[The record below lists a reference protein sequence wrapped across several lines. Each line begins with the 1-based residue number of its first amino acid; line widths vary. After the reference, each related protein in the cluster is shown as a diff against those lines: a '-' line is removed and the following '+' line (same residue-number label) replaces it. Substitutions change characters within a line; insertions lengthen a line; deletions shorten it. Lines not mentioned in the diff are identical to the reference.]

1 MKITSKELRKK
12 WLDFYKKNGH
22 YDCGAVSLI
31 GDGTTGVMFNVAGMQ
46 PLMPYLLGE
55 KHPSGHTRLC
65 NVQGCMRTVDI
76 EEVGDAHHFTFFEM
90 MGNWSLGDYFK
101 KEKTK
106 WSVEFLTKELDFDI
120 NKLCTTVFAGN
131 ENVERDNEIVEYLL
145 DAGIKQENI
154 YFLSENWWNLPG
166 TVNTPCGPDNEWFY
180 PRHDIP
186 CGENCDATCEC
197 GRWVEIGNDVYMQYK
212 VKEDGTLE
220 LLKNKNVDTGFG
232 FERLLMYVNGL
243 TDGYKTD
250 LFEGVMSYMERVLDI
265 QYGADEEKTKSMR
278 IVADHMRTT
287 TMLIGDVNGILPS
300 NVGAGYIL
308 RRIMRRAVRHSNK
321 LGLSANDLIEISR
334 IFIEKVYDEAYPLLK
349 EKEEYI
355 LSEIQKEIDKFN
367 KALEQGTKEF
377 EKVINGIERKKEFM
391 AKSNP
396 NEVVENIINGKSA
409 FRLYDTFGFPIELT
423 CEMAE
428 ERGYKVDVDGFN
440 EAFKQHQ
447 ELARTTSAGTFKG
460 GLQDDSKETTCL
472 HTAAHLMLA
481 GFRKLLGDSVHQK
494 GSNITPERLRFD
506 MSIDHKVTP
515 EEIKFVE
522 DFVNDA
528 ISKKIDVKCEEM
540 SVDEAFKSGAL
551 GDFGAKYG
559 DKVKVYTIGDVS
571 KEICGGPHANNTGEL
586 GKFKI
591 TKEESSS
598 AGVRRIKAVLKYE

>member
-106 WSVEFLTKELDFDI
+106 WTVEFLTKELDFDI

-131 ENVERDNEIVEYLL
+131 ENVERDNEIVQYLL
-145 DAGIKQENI
+145 DAGIKEENI
-154 YFLSENWWNLPG
+154 YFLPENWWNLPG

-186 CGENCDATCEC
+186 CSDTCDATCEC
-197 GRWVEIGNDVYMQYK
+197 GRWVEVGNDVYMQYK
-212 VKEDGTLE
+212 VKEDGSLE

-250 LFEGVMSYMERVLDI
+250 LFEEVMNYMEKVLGVE
-265 QYGADEEKTKSMR
+265 YGADDEKTKSMR

-308 RRIMRRAVRHSNK
+308 RRIMRRAVRHANK
-321 LGLSANDLIEISR
+321 LGLKAEDLTQISR
-334 IFIEKVYDEAYPLLK
+334 IFIERVYDEAYPLLV
-349 EKEEYI
+349 EKKDYI
-355 LSEIQKEIDKFN
+355 LTEIQKEIDKFN
-367 KALEQGTKEF
+367 KALELGTKEF

-396 NEVVENIINGKSA
+396 NEVVENLINGKSA

-447 ELARTTSAGTFKG
+447 ELARTTSAGAFKG
-460 GLQDDSKETTCL
+460 GLQDDSKETTNL

-528 ISKKIDVKCEEM
+528 IAQKIDVKCEEM
-540 SVDEAFKSGAL
+540 SVEEAFKSGAL

-559 DKVKVYTIGDVS
+559 EKVKVYTIGNVS

-586 GKFKI
+586 GTFKI
-591 TKEESSS
+591 MKEESSS
-598 AGVRRIKAVLKYE
+598 AGVRRIKAVLKY